1 MLLTHGPSVHG
12 FNPMAHSAT
21 QLLHRE
27 LEFEYCLIRAGF
39 FQGLLNWLFAIGLR
53 FFVSLATQ
61 PDDVRIDMVEGCAG
75 SEDTPRLALKRMCLG
90 AGLMLTMFSLVIMM
104 VAFYNY
110 HLNYYSNYFAMLRQ
124 LRHLAWKRYVAC
136 VPTRVLPRIA
146 FATIMVA
153 MLMVVLSFALPSKSN
168 RSSSSR

>member
-75 SEDTPRLALKRMCLG
+75 SEDTPRLA
-90 AGLMLTMFSLVIMM
+90 
-104 VAFYNY
+104 
-110 HLNYYSNYFAMLRQ
+110 
-124 LRHLAWKRYVAC
+124 
-136 VPTRVLPRIA
+136 
-146 FATIMVA
+146 
-153 MLMVVLSFALPSKSN
+153 
-168 RSSSSR
+168 